1 MTSASASSLPRALAH
16 FALAGVAL
24 VGALSLSSCA
34 TALDLLESA
43 TSTANAAAPE
53 TRDEETGEIV
63 TGGTT
68 DVFQIRLGDCLND
81 PAHDQDVVEVE
92 TVPCAEPHDYEVYHH
107 AELPDGEYPVGV
119 SGQADEICSTAF
131 ETFVGMPLE
140 VSTLEFSHYTPT
152 VGSWLDGDRAVDC
165 LIYGAEQTAG
175 SLKGAAR

>member
-1 MTSASASSLPRALAH
+1 MASKTPIPARRALTH
-16 FALAGVAL
+16 SALAGVAL

-34 TALDLLESA
+34 TALDLFESA

-63 TGGTT
+63 AGGTT

-81 PAHDQDVVEVE
+81 PAHDQDVLEVE

-107 AELPDGEYPVGV
+107 TELPDGAYPIEV
-119 SGQADEICSTAF
+119 SGRADEICSAAF
-131 ETFVGMPLE
+131 KAFVGIPLE

-152 VGSWLDGDRAVDC
+152 VGSWLDGDRAIDC
-165 LIYGAEQTAG
+165 LIYGAEQTVG
-175 SLKGAAR
+175 SLKGTAR